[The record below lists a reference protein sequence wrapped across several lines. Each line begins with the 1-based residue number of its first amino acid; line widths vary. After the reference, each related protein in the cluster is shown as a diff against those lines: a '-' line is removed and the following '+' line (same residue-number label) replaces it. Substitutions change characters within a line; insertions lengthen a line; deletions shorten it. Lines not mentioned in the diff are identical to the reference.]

1 MAVGVEVGNCS
12 SEVLD
17 VREGVRGVSLH
28 QEEIEKGLA
37 WQVTEAGSPA
47 VVLHRSDGFS
57 RAHVV

>member
-1 MAVGVEVGNCS
+1 VEVGNCS
-12 SEVLD
+12 SKVLD
-17 VREGVRGVSLH
+17 MREGVRGVPLH